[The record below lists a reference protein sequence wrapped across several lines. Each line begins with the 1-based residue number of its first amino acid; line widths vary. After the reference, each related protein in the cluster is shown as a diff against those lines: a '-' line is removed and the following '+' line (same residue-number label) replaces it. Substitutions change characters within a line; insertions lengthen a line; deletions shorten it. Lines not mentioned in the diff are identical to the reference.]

1 MHGEASAQRNE
12 WTAGTVVI
20 TKASPVVVRPSEL
33 ELGRTPT
40 PTLPAGDYTTV
51 PLSSFD
57 RRVPPMPATS
67 LLVFER
73 TINEPIETIK
83 RALSRVL
90 AHYRPMAGRLDGA
103 GGIACTDEG
112 VTFVG
117 AAASCALKEA
127 TTTALQEMDL
137 AVCYPG
143 LLCRDAD
150 PLLLVQVTEFAC
162 GGFVVGVT
170 SNHVAA
176 DGLGMA
182 QFLQALGELARGT
195 WPPSCIPVRSW
206 DESLPVS
213 SAIPAAKGSMEH
225 HEPQH
230 LATLDI
236 VIPSDLI
243 SRIKA
248 DGCCSVLDAVMAVL
262 WRCRTRATMS
272 PGDAESPAPLKF
284 ACNMRAHAGAPAGYY
299 GNCIRVQVVPATA
312 GVVASSGIG
321 HLVGLIRRAK
331 EKVPDLLST
340 PGSGA
345 AADHQGHQAAPPTSS
360 LWYETF
366 TVTDWR
372 NLGLDTVD
380 FGGGPPERVLLRHD
394 RRAMVPG
401 CVVCPP
407 RRARRHGCDGVVVS
421 SKFVKPEHVDA
432 LLAELAALA
441 TSG

>member
-1 MHGEASAQRNE
+1 MHGEASSQRNE
-12 WTAGTVVI
+12 WTAGFVV
-20 TKASPVVVRPSEL
+20 TKASPVMVRPSEL

-40 PTLPAGDYTTV
+40 PSLPAGDYATV

-73 TINEPIETIK
+73 TIDEPVETIK
-83 RALSRVL
+83 RALSRAL

-127 TTTALQEMDL
+127 TTRALQEMDL

-143 LLCRDAD
+143 LLCRDAE

-182 QFLQALGELARGT
+182 QFLKALGELARGT
-195 WPPSCIPVRSW
+195 SPPSCIPVRSW

-225 HEPQH
+225 HDPQH

-248 DGCCSVLDAVMAVL
+248 DDCCSVLDAVMAVL

-272 PGDAESPAPLKF
+272 PCDAESPAPLKF

-299 GNCIRVQVVPATA
+299 GNCIRVQVVRATA

-321 HLVGLIRRAK
+321 HLVGLIRRVK
-331 EKVPDLLST
+331 EMVPDLLST
-340 PGSGA
+340 PGSRA
-345 AADHQGHQAAPPTSS
+345 EADHCQGQHAPPPS

-372 NLGLDTVD
+372 NLGLDAVD

-394 RRAMVPG
+394 RRAMVPS
-401 CVVCPP
+401 CVVCP
-407 RRARRHGCDGVVVS
+407 RSRAKRHECDGVFVS
-421 SKFVKPEHVDA
+421 SKFVKPQHVDA
-432 LLAELAALA
+432 LLAELAALVA
-441 TSG
+441 SG